1 VATQFD
7 NPPQPPLPVLQERLS
22 PSIAAL
28 IPQLVALPLTIS
40 FYAWLAARAGPS
52 AAAWIG
58 AGVQGVT
65 AAVGSWLVRQA
76 NWWQAIHLLFPLA
89 VLVGLM
95 LEIPPAWYLAAFA
108 LLAGVYWGV
117 HRTQVPLYL
126 SSRRAV
132 EAVGKVLPDKA
143 GLRFLDAGCGTGGLL
158 LKLADRRPDAIFE
171 GVEIAPLPY
180 LVARFRASTMGRRNA
195 VVRARSLWDVDLA
208 EYDVV
213 YAYLSPAP
221 MARLWHKA
229 KREMRPGS
237 LFISNSFAVPGVP
250 PHEVIPLND
259 LNSSALHL
267 WRM

>member
-7 NPPQPPLPVLQERLS
+7 NLPQPSLSVLPERLP
-22 PSIAAL
+22 PSIVAL

-40 FYAWLAARAGPS
+40 IYAWLAARAGPS
-52 AAAWIG
+52 AAAWTG

-65 AAVGSWLVRQA
+65 AALGSWLARQA
-76 NWWQAIHLLFPLA
+76 GWWQAIHLLFPLA
-89 VLVGLM
+89 VLAGLM
-95 LEIPPAWYLAAFA
+95 LEIPPGWYLAAFV

-132 EAVGKVLPDKA
+132 EAVGGLLPDKA
-143 GLRFLDAGCGTGGLL
+143 GPRFLDAGCGTGGLL
-158 LKLADRRPDAIFE
+158 VKLADRRPDAIFE

-180 LVARFRASTMGRRNA
+180 LVARFRSAVGRRNA
-195 VVRARSLWDVDLA
+195 VIRVRSLWDVDLA
-208 EYDVV
+208 GYDVV

-221 MARLWHKA
+221 MVKLWHKA

-237 LFISNSFAVPGVP
+237 LLVSNSFAVPGVP
-250 PHEVIPLND
+250 AHEVIPLND
-259 LNSSALHL
+259 LNRSALHL